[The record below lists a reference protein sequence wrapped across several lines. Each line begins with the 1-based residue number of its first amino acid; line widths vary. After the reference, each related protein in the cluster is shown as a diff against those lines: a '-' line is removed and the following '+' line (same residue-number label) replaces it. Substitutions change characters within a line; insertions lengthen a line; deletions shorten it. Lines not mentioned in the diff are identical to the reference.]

1 MGLGLLLLPAL
12 GGYWALTRANCWKY
26 GALRES
32 GYHLVFRSACLGGL
46 LSAIAYLPLLAL
58 SYAVPDLGVDIKCW
72 LRLSEPLTLVQAAVG
87 IGTVSGFALPY
98 GVNRR
103 KKETD
108 AERDAKETDAEQD
121 AKETDAEQD
130 AGAAETPLSWWRR
143 LRCTEL
149 EGARR
154 AAAERGDLIE
164 LTLQDSAQRPTTVE
178 IALNSGKTYI
188 GYATVSGI
196 FQRDASEPDIAL
208 LPVVS
213 GYRDRNTQELKL
225 TTSYGR
231 YYDEIAAARKEWGE
245 GQGTSLEDMRV
256 ILPLSEIRSAR
267 LFDLELQ
274 AKLEK

>member
-58 SYAVPDLGVDIKCW
+58 SYAVPDLGVDLKGW

-87 IGTVSGFALPY
+87 IGTLSGFALPY
-98 GVNRR
+98 GLNRR

-108 AERDAKETDAEQD
+108 AEHEAVDT
-121 AKETDAEQD
+121 
-130 AGAAETPLSWWRR
+130 ETPLSWRRR
-143 LRCTEL
+143 LRCTDL

-196 FQRDASEPDIAL
+196 FQRDATEPDIAL

-213 GYRDRNTQELKL
+213 GYRDKDTQELKL

-231 YYDEIAAARKEWGE
+231 YYNEIRRHHPGADRS
-245 GQGTSLEDMRV
+245 TSLEDMRV

-267 LFDLELQ
+267 LFDLELHARFQ
-274 AKLEK
+274 ERHDRGS

>member
-1 MGLGLLLLPAL
+1 M
-12 GGYWALTRANCWKY
+12 
-26 GALRES
+26 
-32 GYHLVFRSACLGGL
+32 
-46 LSAIAYLPLLAL
+46 
-58 SYAVPDLGVDIKCW
+58 
-72 LRLSEPLTLVQAAVG
+72 SEPLTLVQAAVG
-87 IGTVSGFALPY
+87 IGTVGGFALPY

-103 KKETD
+103 K
-108 AERDAKETDAEQD
+108 
-121 AKETDAEQD
+121 KETDAEQD

-164 LTLQDSAQRPTTVE
+164 LTLQDSAQGPQTVE

-196 FQRDASEPDIAL
+196 FQRDATEPDIAL

-213 GYRDRNTQELKL
+213 GYRDKNTQELKL
-225 TTSYGR
+225 TTSYGH
-231 YYDEIAAARKEWGE
+231 YYDEIEATRKERGE
-245 GQGTSLEDMRV
+245 GQRTSLEHMRV

-274 AKLEK
+274 AKLQERQDRRS

>member
-12 GGYWALTRANCWKY
+12 GGYWTLTRANCWKY

-58 SYAVPDLGVDIKCW
+58 SYAAPDLGVDLKGW

-98 GVNRR
+98 GLNRR

-108 AERDAKETDAEQD
+108 AK
-121 AKETDAEQD
+121 QD

-154 AAAERGDLIE
+154 AAEERGDLIE

-188 GYATVSGI
+188 GYATVSGV
-196 FQRDASEPDIAL
+196 FQRDATEPDIAL

-213 GYRDRNTQELKL
+213 GYRDKNTQELKL

-231 YYDEIAAARKEWGE
+231 YYNEIAAARRERGD

-274 AKLEK
+274 TKLQE